1 MKKNTFCTL
10 MFRRT
15 GEVLKVRFLNYQI
28 LGEGA
33 KKLTEGLLAT
43 LHSIASFG
51 TLGQNWF
58 LLSYRADT
66 ETDPSF
72 RSPCTSP
79 GA

>member
-15 GEVLKVRFLNYQI
+15 GEVLKVRFVNYQI

-33 KKLTEGLLAT
+33 KKLTEGFLAT
-43 LHSIASFG
+43 LHSSASFG

-58 LLSYRADT
+58 FFRRTWL
-66 ETDPSF
+66 TDSRQPDKLH
-72 RSPCTSP
+72 
-79 GA
+79 